1 MPAPVRTSRS
11 PTKETNRL
19 AEVVAMITKRRRIVI
34 ALRLTLRPSKEV
46 DSMIAAIT
54 RQLGNIG
61 IPVNNVRGRKLE
73 DLDLAL
79 FDEAINLTL
88 RSAFLVTSIVVL
100 AICRS
105 KWRRLIF
112 ISSNVRAVGGPRYAA
127 SKAGVIG
134 LMD

>member
-1 MPAPVRTSRS
+1 
-11 PTKETNRL
+11 
-19 AEVVAMITKRRRIVI
+19 MITKRRRIVI